1 MKKNTHPL
9 LIETKIQTK
18 DGALYKK
25 KWVFFRNNLP
35 LEIDI
40 SKQSL
45 WKKDNKLIH
54 NLLKTNANNTSIN

>member
-25 KWVFFRNNLP
+25 KWVFFKNNLP

-40 SKQSL
+40 SKQPL
-45 WKKDNKLIH
+45 WKKETKQSYINSK
-54 NLLKTNANNTSIN
+54 NNANNTSIN